1 MVMAEA
7 TRALRKKPDGGRGF
21 LLDEAQSSS
30 VTAEPTDVAR
40 RLRERARRVR
50 EDAVQTH
57 ADGDA
62 SMLDPL
68 PVDPPSHAGDPDFP
82 ESVDDQLD
90 ELAGVGGLVVVD
102 DGAVLGVKQGYRD
115 GWTNPGGAQ
124 DPGESL
130 AETAVRETREET
142 NIEAE
147 ITDVLYARDFAVDYG
162 GPERVHVPVVVF
174 VGEKVGGS
182 RAAPLVR
189 VSTGDP
195 EILDVQWFR
204 PAELPETFRDR
215 ERIRSL
221 LE

>member
-1 MVMAEA
+1 MVMLDC
-7 TRALRKKPDGGRGF
+7 TGPLGKKPDGGRGF
-21 LLDEAQSSS
+21 LPDDAQSSL
-30 VTAEPTDVAR
+30 VVPDPTDVAR

-50 EDAVQTH
+50 EEALAAH

-62 SMLDPL
+62 PTLAPL

-82 ESVDDQLD
+82 ESVDAQLD

-102 DGAVLGVKQGYRD
+102 DGEVLGVKQGYRE

-130 AETAVRETREET
+130 AGTAVRETREET
-142 NIEAE
+142 NVEAE
-147 ITDVLYARDFAVDYG
+147 ITDVLYARDFAIDYG

-174 VGEKVGGS
+174 VGRKTGGT

-195 EILDVQWFR
+195 EILDVQWFG
-204 PAELPETFRDR
+204 PAELPENFRDR
-215 ERIRSL
+215 DRILSL